1 MLEIKEDEL
10 LDVEGLV
17 EGERID
23 SETRQQSTVVETR
36 SKLGD
41 AGEQLGGKTTS
52 SSGILTPKSRATK
65 VQNSGVE

>member
-1 MLEIKEDEL
+1 MLEIKKDKL
-10 LDVEGLV
+10 LDTEGLV

-23 SETRQQSTVVETR
+23 SETGQQSTIVETR

-41 AGEQLGGKTTS
+41 TREILGDKTTS
-52 SSGILTPKSRATK
+52 SSGILTPKSGATK